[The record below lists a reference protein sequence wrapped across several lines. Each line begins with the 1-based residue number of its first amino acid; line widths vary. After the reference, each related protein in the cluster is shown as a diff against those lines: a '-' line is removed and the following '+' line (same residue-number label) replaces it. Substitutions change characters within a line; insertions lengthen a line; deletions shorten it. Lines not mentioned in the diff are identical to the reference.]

1 MQRLEVI
8 PRLGDTAGMMLDP
21 TQFLLFKHL
30 KYGPVSELKTLY
42 QTYIVLSGM
51 EAAAFVS
58 SRDGRE
64 CLTVG
69 NAWKFVEEEFS
80 ATATLV
86 TTDGQ
91 EHKEIRGALQR
102 GYSRDAIAGRYH
114 ETIEIIDHSVE
125 STWQQGSS
133 VPVVTAMQS
142 LVIRLLGTLMSGSLP
157 SDDIVESISYV
168 SDRIL
173 KVVPVQQIPKFMLR
187 RGRYL
192 VERQRVV
199 EFASDTL
206 RVAADRRNKGGR
218 GSKPTLIDDILDTY
232 QPEPGGELHDN
243 TVINALLPFFAGIE
257 TTASTTSLALYMILS
272 NPSVLDAIHK
282 ELDQLFAND
291 DIEYE
296 SLFRS
301 VPTLHGAINETMR
314 LHPVAATLVR
324 FARKDFEFH
333 GYRVRKGSRIL
344 AATSVSHFLAD
355 CYENPSEFD
364 VQRYSARAAQHRQPG
379 AYSPFGRGEHMCIG
393 KGVAEELMM
402 IIMARLLY
410 RSEMILDPPD
420 YQLKK
425 RLASTGPAEKF
436 AVRIVGNRHVT
447 A

>member
-1 MQRLEVI
+1 MRRLEVI

-21 TQFLLFKHL
+21 TQFLLYKHL
-30 KYGPVSELKTLY
+30 KYGPISELKTLY
-42 QTYIVLSGM
+42 QTYVVLSGM

-69 NAWKFVEEEFS
+69 NAWKFIEEEFS

-102 GYSRDAIAGRYH
+102 GYSRDAITGRYD
-114 ETIEIIDHSVE
+114 EAVRIIDDSVD
-125 STWQQGSS
+125 STWQTGSS
-133 VPVVTAMQS
+133 VPVVAAMQS
-142 LVIRLLGTLMSGSLP
+142 LVIRLLGTLMSGSSP
-157 SDDIVESISYV
+157 SDEIVDSISYV

-173 KVVPVQQIPKFMLR
+173 KIVPVQQIPKFLLR

-192 VERQRVV
+192 VERQRVI

-206 RVAADRRNKGGR
+206 RIAAERRRNDTR
-218 GSKPTLIDDILDTY
+218 SSKPTLIDDILDRY
-232 QPEPGGELHDN
+232 QPEAGTELQDN

-272 NPSVLDAIHK
+272 NPSALDAIRQ
-282 ELDQLFAND
+282 ELDQMFAGN
-291 DIEYE
+291 DIEHE
-296 SLFRS
+296 SLFRGA
-301 VPTLHGAINETMR
+301 PTLHGAINETMR

-324 FARKDFEFH
+324 FAKKDFEFH

-344 AATSVSHFLAD
+344 AATSVSHFLND
-355 CYENPSEFD
+355 CYENPEKFD
-364 VQRYSARAAQHRQPG
+364 VHRYSVRAAQHRQPG

-410 RSEMILDPPD
+410 RTEIILDPPD

-425 RLASTGPAEKF
+425 RLASTGPSENF
-436 AVRIVGNRHVT
+436 AVRVVGNRH
-447 A
+447 AFA